1 MISQYWF
8 SFLNN
13 LGSWPCERNMETVNI
28 FDDLDGKGLDIGHD
42 GEYIFQNGN
51 IIRLN
56 IYPKNWECTWSRLLR
71 NIIDVRNGEKNK
83 K

>member
-42 GEYIFQNGN
+42 GESTFQNGN
-51 IIRLN
+51 IIRLI
-56 IYPKNWECTWSRLLR
+56 IYPKKVQIHPFTKRGPARTRCQY
-71 NIIDVRNGEKNK
+71 IIK
-83 K
+83 

>member
-13 LGSWPCERNMETVNI
+13 LGSWPCERNMETVYI
-28 FDDLDGKGLDIGHD
+28 FDDWDGKGLDIGLD

-56 IYPKNWECTWSRLLR
+56 IYPKNWERTWSRLLR